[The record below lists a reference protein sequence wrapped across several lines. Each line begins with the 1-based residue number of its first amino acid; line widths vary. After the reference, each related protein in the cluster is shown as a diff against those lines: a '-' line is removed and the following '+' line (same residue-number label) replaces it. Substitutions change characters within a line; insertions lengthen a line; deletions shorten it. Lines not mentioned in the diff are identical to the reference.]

1 MDIQEQLKTLPDL
14 PGSYQY
20 YDKNNEIIYV
30 GKAKNLKKR
39 VLSYFHKTLDTP
51 KLRVLVPQIVKIEFI
66 ITNTEVEALILESHL
81 IKKYKPKYNVLLK
94 DDKKYPYFVI
104 TDEDYPRIIV
114 ARKGNRNPIKGKY
127 FGPYTDS
134 RAMYATLDL
143 LKKIFPLKQC
153 KTPKFKSRPCMYYD
167 IGRCCAPCQ
176 KMVSV
181 DDYKKIL
188 NKVELFLSGKKQE
201 LITELK
207 KEMQKCS
214 DNFEY
219 EKAAKYRDS
228 YLDIEKTLE
237 TQRVV
242 FENTNKNQDIIAF
255 LNDGT
260 LFAFTLLQIR
270 EGRLIDKREFS
281 FDFSSLDNYSEVIEF
296 FLKEYYEL
304 LSNID
309 FPDEIIINYQ
319 LEDDTIKLYNEWL
332 STKAKKH
339 VKIIKGTTKKYEDL
353 KTLGIKNAKSYM
365 EKLKQKKLNEIQ
377 TDYNEIGSYIM
388 EKLCLNKFPS
398 LVECFDIS
406 HIQGTNTVA
415 SMVVFENGIKK
426 KSAYRKFK
434 IKTVV
439 DKPDDF
445 ASMSEVVLRRYS
457 KLLKNNEKFPDL
469 IIIDGGKG
477 QLSSV
482 VNIFDE
488 LGIKNQNIV
497 SLAKRE
503 EEVFLPHKKEPVI
516 FPRNS
521 KALYFFQQIRD
532 EAHRFAITFH
542 RDLRGKSSV
551 KSQLDDIK
559 GCSKNSKELLLK
571 AYKSV
576 ETIKSK
582 TVEELSLV
590 VNKRTAKAV
599 FEYFKDKNK

>member
-482 VNIFDE
+482 INIFDE